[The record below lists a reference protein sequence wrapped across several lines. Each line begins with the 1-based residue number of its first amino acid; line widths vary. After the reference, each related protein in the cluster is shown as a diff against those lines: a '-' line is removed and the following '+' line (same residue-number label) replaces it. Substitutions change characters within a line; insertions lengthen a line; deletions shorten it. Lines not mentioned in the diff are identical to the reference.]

1 MIKSIKTFLLVNL
14 LLSVTLSTSI
24 AIIGNL
30 LIEHTDFQTHLD
42 SQLTLSAYTILSFL
56 DEDSNSSE
64 IKEIQARIDEVPSFL
79 SKVNYDMSSQKTN
92 LNTLIQSIQFKIWDG
107 DKVILESYAP
117 PEMKK
122 PQPKT
127 GFEIIWTNNIPWR
140 VFTIYDSIKD
150 LYITVMQRQDFRI
163 NLEKKITQ
171 DSISIIIIIYPFLGF
186 LVWFIV
192 GRGLES
198 ISKATEELKNKDKNS
213 MTPLII
219 KDAPV
224 EIAPLISEL
233 NNLLARL
240 SRAFSREKRFTAD
253 AAHELKTP
261 LAALSAQAQV
271 AVKTKDGSIKSQ
283 AINNLIIGVNRC
295 SHVIQQLLI
304 LNRMEPEASLKEKQ
318 ALDLKIAMSEIISE
332 IATIAV
338 KKHIAIEFEYDNK
351 LKYEILGNL
360 ISIQI
365 MARNIIDNA
374 VKYTQPHGSVIIKL
388 ENNDK
393 NIKFIVS
400 DNGPGIPSK
409 LKNRIFERFYRVI
422 GSKESGS
429 GLGLSIVKQIVEIH
443 DAKITLA
450 ANNPGLRM
458 TVTFKKST

>member
-240 SRAFSREKRFTAD
+240 SRAFSREKRFTVD

>member
-338 KKHIAIEFEYDNK
+338 KKHTAIEFEYDNK

>member
-42 SQLTLSAYTILSFL
+42 SQLTLSAYTILSFV
-56 DEDSNSSE
+56 DEESNSAE
-64 IKEIQARIDEVPSFL
+64 IKEIQDRIDSIPSFL

-92 LNTLIQSIQFKIWDG
+92 LNTLMQSIQFKIWDG
-107 DKVILESYAP
+107 NQVILESYAP
-117 PEMKK
+117 PNLPK
-122 PQPKT
+122 PKAKT
-127 GFEIIWTNNIPWR
+127 GFEITWNNNIPWR
-140 VFTIYDSIKD
+140 VFTIYDSTKD

-171 DSISIIIIIYPFLGF
+171 DSISIMIIIYPFLG
-186 LVWFIV
+186 LLIWFIV

-213 MTPLII
+213 MTPLVI
-219 KDAPV
+219 KDTPV
-224 EIAPLISEL
+224 EIIPLINEL

-240 SRAFSREKRFTAD
+240 SKAFSREKRFTED

-271 AVKTKDGSIKSQ
+271 AIKTKDETIQKQ
-283 AINNLIIGVNRC
+283 AISNLIIGVKRC
-295 SHVIQQLLI
+295 SHVIQQLLT
-304 LNRMEPEASLKEKQ
+304 LNRMEPEASLKEKHIFDIK
-318 ALDLKIAMSEIISE
+318 LAMSEIISE
-332 IATIAV
+332 IATIAI
-338 KKHIAIEFEYDNK
+338 KKNITIEFEYDHNA
-351 LKYEILGNL
+351 KYEILGNL

-365 MARNIIDNA
+365 MARNIMDNA
-374 VKYTQPHGSVIIKL
+374 VKYTQPNGSVIITL
-388 ENNDK
+388 EQNDK

-422 GSKESGS
+422 GSQESGS
-429 GLGLSIVKQIVEIH
+429 GLGLSIVKQIVEMH
-443 DAKITLA
+443 DASITIA
-450 ANNPGLRM
+450 SNSPGLKM
-458 TVTFKKST
+458 TVVFKKRA

>member
-56 DEDSNSSE
+56 DEDSSSSE
-64 IKEIQARIDEVPSFL
+64 IKEIQTRIDEVPSFL

-171 DSISIIIIIYPFLGF
+171 DSISIMIIIYPFLGF

-224 EIAPLISEL
+224 EIAPLIGEL

-271 AVKTKDGSIKSQ
+271 AVKTKDESIKSQ

-295 SHVIQQLLI
+295 SHVIQQLLT
-304 LNRMEPEASLKEKQ
+304 LNRMEPEASLKEKH